1 MNYIGLHLIHKTYG
15 EGVVEAVSS
24 GDKWKI
30 LTVAFSGKTVR
41 LMYPNVFEQ
50 GILFAADPA
59 VQEAII
65 AEIGA
70 TKIAAVEEIK
80 RKMEQEREAAVLA
93 ASKPGKAPKTVVSDP
108 VESITESRPLTAGK
122 KYGTASNRIYEACIP
137 VFGFAQEGLKEF
149 GWNNHMYAKA
159 ATKEG
164 YSVWMLAHSNWTDTK
179 NGKWRNT
186 ISEGFRLITEDWGEN
201 AAGLEKELP
210 DEIRVTFAKDTA
222 GVYVFLGVFKC
233 ALIDPEKRIKQYE
246 LISDKYP
253 MN

>member
-1 MNYIGLHLIHKTYG
+1 M
-15 EGVVEAVSS
+15 
-24 GDKWKI
+24 
-30 LTVAFSGKTVR
+30 
-41 LMYPNVFEQ
+41 
-50 GILFAADPA
+50 
-59 VQEAII
+59 
-65 AEIGA
+65 AEIEDSKKA
-70 TKIAAVEEIK
+70 TLEEIE
-80 RKMEQEREAAVLA
+80 RKMKQEREAAALA
-93 ASKPGKAPKTVVSDP
+93 ASKPGKAAKAVVTEL

-201 AAGLEKELP
+201 AAGLDKELLG
-210 DEIRVTFAKDTA
+210 EKRVAFAKDAA
-222 GVYVFLGVFKC
+222 GAYVFLGVFKC

>member
-1 MNYIGLHLIHKTYG
+1 MDFHGLHLIHKTYG

-24 GDKWKI
+24 GDKWEI

-59 VQEAII
+59 VQETIMT
-65 AEIGA
+65 EIETARKA
-70 TKIAAVEEIK
+70 TIEEIE

-149 GWNNHMYAKA
+149 GWNNPMYAKA

-186 ISEGFRLITEDWGEN
+186 ISEGYRLIEEDWSEN
-201 AAGLEKELP
+201 AAGLEKENLG
-210 DEIRVTFAKDTA
+210 EIRVVFAKDAA
-222 GVYVFLGVFKC
+222 GAYIFLGVFQC
-233 ALIDPEKRIKQYE
+233 MVIDQEKRLKKYE

-253 MN
+253 RD

>member
-1 MNYIGLHLIHKTYG
+1 MVFHGLHLIHKTYG

-24 GDKWKI
+24 GDKWEI

-59 VQEAII
+59 VQETIM
-65 AEIGA
+65 AEIA
-70 TKIAAVEEIK
+70 AAKIEALEEIE
-80 RKMEQEREAAVLA
+80 RKMEQKREAAALA
-93 ASKPGKAPKTVVSDP
+93 ASKPGKAPKTVVSEP
-108 VESITESRPLTAGK
+108 VETIAESTPLTAGK

-137 VFGFAQEGLKEF
+137 AFGFAQEGLKEF

-210 DEIRVTFAKDTA
+210 DEIRVTFAKDA
-222 GVYVFLGVFKC
+222 ADVYIFLGVFKC
-233 ALIDPEKRIKQYE
+233 ALIDPEKRIKIYE

-253 MN
+253 RD